1 MERINSQTRST
12 ILLEA
17 LYYLDKFENERISL
31 YKSLETANRIKIDF
45 DFDSKFIYI
54 SAILPIDSVD
64 MSKPITDPN
73 RVVFPDWNEEINVVS
88 ALSYVLV
95 PGYTISVDVQYDDDT
110 SATEITIVYVPPYLA
125 PIGVSELVYSSALT
139 IQKADEARP
148 MPRKNIQITFDQPN
162 LKAIV
167 EAILPFESH
176 RSNSGAIVV
185 TPLDE

>member
-1 MERINSQTRST
+1 
-12 ILLEA
+12 
-17 LYYLDKFENERISL
+17 
-31 YKSLETANRIKIDF
+31 
-45 DFDSKFIYI
+45 
-54 SAILPIDSVD
+54 
-64 MSKPITDPN
+64 
-73 RVVFPDWNEEINVVS
+73 
-88 ALSYVLV
+88 VLV